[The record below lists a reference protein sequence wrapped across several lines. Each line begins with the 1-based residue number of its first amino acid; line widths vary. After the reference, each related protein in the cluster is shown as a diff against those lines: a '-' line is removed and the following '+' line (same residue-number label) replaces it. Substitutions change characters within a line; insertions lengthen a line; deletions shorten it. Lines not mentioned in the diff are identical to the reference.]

1 MGDYFMVYNF
11 KTSKYD
17 WWALIGAW
25 AAIRMNMVVCMYYT
39 YVRQKNLKAC
49 SWNGGGH
56 STFFWWVCATR
67 VSKSRV
73 EGADFSLKNE
83 GSREQKFGKFAS

>member
-25 AAIRMNMVVCMYYT
+25 AAIRMNMVFCMYYT

-49 SWNGGGH
+49 SWNPGGGGH
-56 STFFWWVCATR
+56 STFFLVGVCHT
-67 VSKSRV
+67 
-73 EGADFSLKNE
+73 GF
-83 GSREQKFGKFAS
+83 QK